1 MKTLHSLFVVFIL
14 LATTAQAA
22 VVWSKVGQQPAAWF
36 VTDEARAVA
45 DNVLLYQYP
54 SGGWPKNIDLAKPLG
69 AAEKAELAER
79 PHDDST
85 IDNGATHTQIRFLA
99 RMAGESGDERYR
111 AATLRG
117 LDYLLAA
124 QYPNGGWPQFF
135 PLRKGYY
142 THITFNDDAMVRV
155 LEVLRDTA
163 AGSEHFAWVDEARR
177 TRAADAVRRGV
188 DCILRCQIV
197 IDGVKTAWCA
207 QHDEVTFAP
216 APARK
221 YEHASLAGF
230 ESVGIVRFLMSL
242 DQPTPEVIQAIEAAV
257 AWLERAKITGVRIAH
272 PPAPELPHGHDRVVV
287 ADPAA
292 PPIWARFYEIPP
304 VGQAAPAANRPIFS
318 GRDGVIRYHLAE
330 IEAERR
336 GGYRWYIE
344 EPRKLLEK
352 DYPRWRDKN
361 KRP

>member
-1 MKTLHSLFVVFIL
+1 MKTGHLFLIVFTL
-14 LATTAQAA
+14 FATTAQSA
-22 VVWSKVGQQPAAWF
+22 VVWRTVGQQPAEWF
-36 VTDEARAVA
+36 ATDEAKAVA

-54 SGGWPKNIDLAKPLG
+54 SGGWPKNIDMAKPLNP
-69 AAEKAELAER
+69 AERADLAER
-79 PHDDST
+79 PHDDAT
-85 IDNGATHTQIRFLA
+85 IDNGGTHTQIRFLA
-99 RMAGESGDERYR
+99 RMAGQTKDARYR
-111 AATLRG
+111 AAALRG
-117 LDYLLAA
+117 LDYLLEA

-142 THITFNDDAMVRV
+142 THITFNDDAMVKV

-163 AGSEHFAWVDEARR
+163 AAREEFAWVDDARR
-177 TRAADAVRRGV
+177 ARAADAVRRGV

-216 APARK
+216 AQARK
-221 YEHASLAGF
+221 YEHPSLTGF
-230 ESVGIVRFLMSL
+230 ETVGIVRFLMSL
-242 DQPTPEVIQAIEAAV
+242 DRPTPEVVQAIDAAV
-257 AWLERAKITGVRIAH
+257 AWLDHAKITGVRIEH
-272 PPAPELPHGHDRVVV
+272 PPAPELAHGHDRVVV

-292 PPIWARFYEIPP
+292 PPIWARFYELRPTKED
-304 VGQAAPAANRPIFS
+304 ARPIFS

-352 DYPRWRDKN
+352 DYPRWRAKH
-361 KRP
+361 KIS